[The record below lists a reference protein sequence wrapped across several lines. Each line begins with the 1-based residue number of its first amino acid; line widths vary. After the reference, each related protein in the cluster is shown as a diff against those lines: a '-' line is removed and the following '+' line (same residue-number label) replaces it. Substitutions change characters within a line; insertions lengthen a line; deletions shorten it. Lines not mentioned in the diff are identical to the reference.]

1 MTFRKTLPVFC
12 LLCAAGQA
20 QSAGQVQG
28 QMNVQMTVGSG
39 CTVTNGSSDGST
51 NTFGTLNFGEHPSL
65 DNIVEGS
72 SVGAGGGSSFGLQ
85 CSSGTNYSVAIDSG
99 LYSSGTQ
106 RRMSNGSAFIAYNL
120 YQDTARTVAWGNGSN
135 GGSVLSGT
143 GSGAAQEIVVYG
155 RVPVQ
160 ATPAAGTYL
169 DTVQVTVTW

>member
-1 MTFRKTLPVFC
+1 MSFC
-12 LLCAAGQA
+12 LLFVAGQA
-20 QSAGQVQG
+20 HSAGQVQG
-28 QMNVQMTVGSG
+28 QMNVQMTIGSG
-39 CTVTNGSSDGST
+39 CTVTNGSSNGST
-51 NTFGTLNFGEHPSL
+51 NTFGTLNFGEYPSL

-85 CSSGTNYSVAIDSG
+85 CSTGTNYSVAIDSG
-99 LYSSGTQ
+99 LNASGTQ
-106 RRMSNGSAFIAYNL
+106 RRMSNGGAYISYNL
-120 YQDTARTVAWGNGSN
+120 YQDTARTVPWGNGSN

-143 GSGAAQEIVVYG
+143 GSGAAQEVVVYG